1 MYPRS
6 YPPGLTTEIIS
17 KELFMKFENIV
28 TTKFDREHL
37 STFFYKNPEN
47 IKIQN
52 IPNSNYEKI
61 KFIRLVVDN
70 ELDLKRA
77 KYIASTKISK
87 HKKFR

>member
-1 MYPRS
+1 
-6 YPPGLTTEIIS
+6 
-17 KELFMKFENIV
+17 MKFENIV
-28 TTKFDREHL
+28 KTKFDREHL
-37 STFFYKNPEN
+37 TTFFYKNPEN

-77 KYIASTKISK
+77 KYIASYENKQSQEISIEKIISLALEFDT
-87 HKKFR
+87 HSRVE